1 MPARKI
7 LSIVGLVIVGLIGLY
22 FIVSSGRIQFDPFT
36 LAVTAAVAVF
46 MIYLSV
52 LYIRGRQ

>member
-1 MPARKI
+1 LPSVKI
-7 LSIVGLVIVGLIGLY
+7 IKIALLIAIGLAGIY
-22 FIVSSGRIQFDPFT
+22 LIVTSGRIQLDPFT
-36 LAVTAAVAVF
+36 IAVTAAVAVI